1 MAAGNREY
9 EILGVE
15 LGLGLTDF
23 IAKGDCG
30 DNLIWTLYTD
40 GELAIDVTESVKIVQ
55 ENSKLA
61 SNYDEDYE
69 ISYGI
74 GDMYNFKE
82 GNAPWYEWRYDIK
95 NVSVERYVTYL
106 GNYAFYNCP
115 NLTEINFK
123 SDWVTE
129 IGYDCFKNC
138 SSLTEIT
145 IPYRVA
151 IIGSSAFEGC
161 TSLEKVS
168 LPENLT
174 KLYPYIFTNCKSLN
188 EIELNDNISSL
199 DSGSF
204 TNCSSLES
212 LNIPKSVSEIGQK
225 AFYGCNS
232 LSNIYYD
239 GSKEEWNNIDIHSSN
254 NSVLNSCNIHYNG
267 EYSDDDDYDYNDNYI
282 YKLTLTSQKSGHEA
296 KITITSEPEGAT
308 IYYTL
313 DGEDPT
319 EDSEI
324 YTEPFYLYDDTLI
337 RVWAT
342 YKGSES
348 DIMDF
353 QLTFDEDDDDGD
365 VYIECPY
372 CEELFLE
379 NEDMYDEYG
388 DVYCPYCDEYIFSR
402 DDDDNEYDDDD
413 EYYDGFETTSFD
425 STVSDWALEE
435 IEEAYE
441 NDLIPK
447 TLIGRDLTYTVGRAE
462 FAAIAVQL
470 YETLTGESAESKY
483 TPFDDIDDCNN
494 EEEIEKAY
502 GLGIVNGITYD
513 TFEPY
518 MDITREQ
525 LATMLCRTIK
535 KYSFEDWTLEDD
547 DNYYLDTS
555 GVAKFEDDNEISD
568 YAKPSV
574 YYMAKFGIIKGV
586 DETHFAPKNS
596 TEWQEAVGY
605 ATATREQA
613 LIMALRIFNVS
624 EMWQ

>member
-1 MAAGNREY
+1 MLMIFISSANGIDIYRVEDSFNFELLGGKGYKIEAEITDIDEGKSIVLTGYIYGRGNPY
-9 EILGVE
+9 S
-15 LGLGLTDF
+15 
-23 IAKGDCG
+23 K
-30 DNLIWTLYTD
+30 
-40 GELAIDVTESVKIVQ
+40 TE
-55 ENSKLA
+55 
-61 SNYDEDYE
+61 
-69 ISYGI
+69 
-74 GDMYNFKE
+74 
-82 GNAPWYEWRYDIK
+82 
-95 NVSVERYVTYL
+95 
-106 GNYAFYNCP
+106 
-115 NLTEINFK
+115 K
-123 SDWVTE
+123 SDAE
-129 IGYDCFKNC
+129 
-138 SSLTEIT
+138 
-145 IPYRVA
+145 
-151 IIGSSAFEGC
+151 
-161 TSLEKVS
+161 
-168 LPENLT
+168 
-174 KLYPYIFTNCKSLN
+174 
-188 EIELNDNISSL
+188 
-199 DSGSF
+199 
-204 TNCSSLES
+204 
-212 LNIPKSVSEIGQK
+212 
-225 AFYGCNS
+225 
-232 LSNIYYD
+232 IYYTLD
-239 GSKEEWNNIDIHSSN
+239 GSEPEDGT
-254 NSVLNSCNIHYNG
+254 LYNG
-267 EYSDDDDYDYNDNYI
+267 EIILDTPGVYNLRATTKEKFDEINEYSETIIVEEPEGEDNDKYYYNDDYI

-296 KITITSEPEGAT
+296 EITITSEPEGAT

-324 YTEPFYLYDDTLI
+324 YTEPFYLYEDTLI

-353 QLTFDEDDDDGD
+353 QLTFDEDNDDGD

-379 NEDMYDEYG
+379 SEDMYDEYG

-402 DDDDNEYDDDD
+402 DDDEYED

-441 NDLIPK
+441 NDLIPE
-447 TLIGRDLTYTVGRAE
+447 TLIGRDLTYTIDREE
-462 FAAIAVQL
+462 FATIAVQL
-470 YETLTGESAESKY
+470 YETLTGESAESEY
-483 TPFDDIDDCNN
+483 TPFDDIDYCDNA
-494 EEEIEKAY
+494 EEIEKAY
-502 GLGIVNGITYD
+502 GLGIVNGMTYD

-613 LIMALRIFNVS
+613 LIMALRIFNIS